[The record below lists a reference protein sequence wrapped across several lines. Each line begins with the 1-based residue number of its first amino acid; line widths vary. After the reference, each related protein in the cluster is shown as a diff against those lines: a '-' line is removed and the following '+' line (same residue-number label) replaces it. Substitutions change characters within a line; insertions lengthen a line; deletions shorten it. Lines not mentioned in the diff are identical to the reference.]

1 MEQKNLEEL
10 MAGIKRMLKDSDEFE
25 KAINYQQEQVDFLLN
40 EWKTN
45 KMYFAP
51 NVSDSEEVTVEDV
64 IKAVFYFGWG
74 SRGNFD
80 HTQEEYSENVQEFT
94 DYLDRIEREFEDN
107 DDENSASVVEDI
119 AIVFSDIFE
128 K

>member
-1 MEQKNLEEL
+1 MENKVLDEL
-10 MAGIKRMLKDSDEFE
+10 MAGIKLMLKDGEEFE
-25 KAINYQQEQVDFLLN
+25 KAVNYQQEQIDFLLN

-45 KMYFAP
+45 KKYFAA
-51 NVSDSEEVTVEDV
+51 NVSISEDVTVEDV
-64 IKAVFYFGWG
+64 IKAVFYFAW
-74 SRGNFD
+74 SARGNFD
-80 HTQEEYSENVQEFT
+80 HTHQNISEKVQEFT
-94 DYLDRIEREFEDN
+94 DYLDRAERDFEDN

>member
-1 MEQKNLEEL
+1 MENKVLDEL
-10 MAGIKRMLKDSDEFE
+10 MAGIKLMLKDGEEFE
-25 KAINYQQEQVDFLLN
+25 KAVNYQQEQIDFLLN

-45 KMYFAP
+45 KKYFAA
-51 NVSDSEEVTVEDV
+51 NVSISEDVTVEDV
-64 IKAVFYFGWG
+64 IKAVFYFAW
-74 SRGNFD
+74 SARGNFD
-80 HTQEEYSENVQEFT
+80 HIHQDISEKVQEFT
-94 DYLDRIEREFEDN
+94 DYLDRAERDFEDN

>member
-1 MEQKNLEEL
+1 MENKVLDEL
-10 MAGIKRMLKDSDEFE
+10 MAGIKLMLKDGEEFE
-25 KAINYQQEQVDFLLN
+25 KAVNYQQEQIDFLLN

-45 KMYFAP
+45 KKYFAA
-51 NVSDSEEVTVEDV
+51 NVSISEDVTVEDV
-64 IKAVFYFGWG
+64 IKAVFYFAW
-74 SRGNFD
+74 SARGNFD
-80 HTQEEYSENVQEFT
+80 HTHQDISEKVQEFT
-94 DYLDRIEREFEDN
+94 DYLDRAERDFEDN